1 MTVQAFTAV
10 LDQLE
15 QTAHAASVSE
25 ENYRREAAA
34 RIQALEQERA
44 FGFRRLALM
53 RTVLTA
59 IANCETE
66 DDAILQGSAAFLQE
80 VGWKTEVES
89 QQEAL
94 EQFHPVIR
102 ACWQAAQA
110 EKAEQADQPPAQIT
124 DKLNDFERWFGEA
137 RNGPFL
143 KVLEREIVELPL
155 VETC

>member
-1 MTVQAFTAV
+1 M
-10 LDQLE
+10 
-15 QTAHAASVSE
+15 
-25 ENYRREAAA
+25 
-34 RIQALEQERA
+34 LEQERA
-44 FGFRRLALM
+44 FGFRRLNLM
-53 RTVLTA
+53 RTVLAA

-66 DDAILQGSAAFLQE
+66 EDAILQGSAAFLQE
-80 VGWKTEVES
+80 VGWNTEVES

-94 EQFHPVIR
+94 EKFHPVIR

-110 EKAEQADQPPAQIT
+110 DQDQQADQPPAEIT

>member
-1 MTVQAFTAV
+1 MTTQAFTAV
-10 LDQLE
+10 LDHLE

-25 ENYRREAAA
+25 ESYRREAAA
-34 RIQALEQERA
+34 RIQMLEQERA
-44 FGFRRLALM
+44 FGFRRLNLM
-53 RTVLTA
+53 RTVLAA

-94 EQFHPVIR
+94 EKFHPVIR
-102 ACWQAAQA
+102 ACWQAAQVDQ
-110 EKAEQADQPPAQIT
+110 ETQADQPPAQIT